1 MRKCTRYLEHQQYAD
16 EIMTT
21 RSTPGLLAQTL
32 AEEVPEIEYGATL
45 FWPSTF
51 TLSVGDKNIRKTGR
65 YAGSD
70 FLHILSFPLLEGNP
84 SQVLKGVNSIV
95 VSREVA
101 ETLFGSVENAI
112 GKSVE
117 LDHEESYSISGV
129 CEDLSPQSSLQ
140 FDFLLNYLKFLKEN
154 DWLES
159 WGNNSPQTL
168 VRLKS
173 GTDPDFV
180 SEKIAG
186 FVAERNENSNVTL
199 FLKRYSERYLYSR
212 YENGKLMGGR
222 IEYIQLFSIIAL
234 FIIVIACI
242 NFMNLSTA
250 RATRRAK
257 EIGIKK
263 AVGAEKR
270 VLIRQFLGES
280 LLITFLSFGLALIAV
295 FLLLPFFNELTEK
308 QMSLSFGWEIWGA
321 FLGLILFTGLLGR

>member
-1 MRKCTRYLEHQQYAD
+1 MYQVLEHQQYAD

-84 SQVLKGVNSIV
+84 SQVLKGMNSIV

-140 FDFLLNYLKFLKEN
+140 FDFLLNYQKFLKEN

-222 IEYIQLFSIIAL
+222 IEYIQLFPL
-234 FIIVIACI
+234 LPY
-242 NFMNLSTA
+242 LS
-250 RATRRAK
+250 
-257 EIGIKK
+257 
-263 AVGAEKR
+263 
-270 VLIRQFLGES
+270 S
-280 LLITFLSFGLALIAV
+280 LLPASIS
-295 FLLLPFFNELTEK
+295 
-308 QMSLSFGWEIWGA
+308 
-321 FLGLILFTGLLGR
+321 